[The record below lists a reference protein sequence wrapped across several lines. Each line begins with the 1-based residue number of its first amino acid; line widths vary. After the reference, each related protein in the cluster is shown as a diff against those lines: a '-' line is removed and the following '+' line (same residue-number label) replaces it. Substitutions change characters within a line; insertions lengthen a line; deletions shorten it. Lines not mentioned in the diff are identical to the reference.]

1 MKQYD
6 AIVIGAGQAGGPLA
20 KKLAL
25 AGMKTILVEKRW
37 IGGTCVNDGCTPTK
51 TMIASAKAAYM
62 AGNSGP
68 LGIKIKGYS
77 VDMPKIKKRK
87 DDIVHLFRDNGLN
100 GLEAT
105 KGLDVIFGE
114 AVFTGDKIISVK
126 LNDNGEIK
134 EFKADQ
140 IFINTGVK

>member
-25 AGMKTILVEKRW
+25 AGMKTALIEKRW

-51 TMIASAKAAYM
+51 TMVASAKMAYLAA
-62 AGNSGP
+62 NSSP
-68 LGIKIKGYS
+68 LGVKIKGYS
-77 VDMPKIKKRK
+77 VDLLKIKKRK
-87 DDIVHLFRDNGLN
+87 DEIVHQFRNGSQK
-100 GLEAT
+100 GLEKT

-114 AVFTGDKIISVK
+114 A
-126 LNDNGEIK
+126 E
-134 EFKADQ
+134 
-140 IFINTGVK
+140 